1 MWIVVGSRL
10 MKVDMMTV
18 TKVEKLVNG
27 TVSTSVNTEVKITVE
42 TGTVTLVVNV
52 ETDTE
57 IGTSRAPLGRITLMA
72 AGVVLGETVLVL
84 EETVVVLEETV
95 VVVVVLEETVVVLEE
110 IVVVL
115 EDDVV
120 VVEETGRV
128 VEEELVLPAAS
139 CALNPPRSR
148 VREDE
153 LEVVVDRDVDDPD

>member
-1 MWIVVGSRL
+1 
-10 MKVDMMTV
+10 MTV

-27 TVSTSVNTEVKITVE
+27 TVSTSVNTEVKIMVD

-57 IGTSRAPLGRITLMA
+57 IGTSRAPLGRLTLRGA
-72 AGVVLGETVLVL
+72 DVLLGETVLVLEETVAVL

-95 VVVVVLEETVVVLEE
+95 VELEET
-110 IVVVL
+110 
-115 EDDVV
+115 VV

-128 VEEELVLPAAS
+128 VDEELVLPAAS
-139 CALNPPRSR
+139 WAPSPPRTT

-153 LEVVVDRDVDDPD
+153 TEVVVERDVDDPD